1 MSSQP
6 PIKPSSESPVY
17 KAKGAIAATGPA
29 DEMPSLPVVNP
40 FVEFFYFFRQNRGAM
55 IGLGILFVFGLIAAF
70 APFVAPHDP
79 TQVFSDS
86 LRVGPIWTESGSWS
100 HILGTDDIGRDVLS
114 RLIYG
119 ARVSIGV
126 GLLVMTIAVTLGT
139 LLGLIAGY
147 FGGWV
152 DTVIIRATDVLMA
165 IPSIL
170 LALIVVAILGPSLI
184 NAVWA
189 VGVVAICPFIRL
201 VRASVMAE
209 KVKQYVVASE
219 CFGASHMRQIFVNIL
234 PNCVAPIIIQGT
246 LTFSDG
252 ILNTAALGFLGLGAQ
267 PPLSEWGTMLAD
279 ARLLFET
286 YPWLITAPG
295 ICILLVVLACNLLG
309 DGLRDAFDPRLRK

>member
-1 MSSQP
+1 MSS
-6 PIKPSSESPVY
+6 KP
-17 KAKGAIAATGPA
+17 AKKVIRPTVPT
-29 DEMPSLPVVNP
+29 DEPEITTTVVNP

-55 IGLGILFVFGLIAAF
+55 VGLGILAVFAVIAVF
-70 APFVAPHDP
+70 APWIAPHDP
-79 TQVFSDS
+79 TVGFSDS
-86 LRVGPIWTESGSWS
+86 LRVGPIWTDSGRWE
-100 HILGTDDIGRDVLS
+100 HIMGTDDIGRDVLS

-126 GLLVMTIAVTLGT
+126 GLLVMTISVTLGT
-139 LLGLIAGY
+139 FLGLIAGY
-147 FGGWV
+147 FGGWI

-189 VGVVAICPFIRL
+189 VGIVAICPFIRL

-209 KVKQYVVASE
+209 RVKQYVVASE
-219 CFGASHMRQIFVNIL
+219 CFGASKFRQIFINIL

-267 PPLSEWGTMLAD
+267 PPMSEWGTMLAD